1 MHAPTRTMTMDG
13 PLGVRRVAPRVEVPP
28 AARRLPPR
36 CHSTP
41 AGWRALARLPAVRIG
56 ARAAVL
62 FGALA
67 LGLMGGSALHG
78 WLYDAHRLSA
88 ETVRVVV
95 ERIIQAESRGDPN
108 AKNARSSALGAGQF
122 IDATWLE
129 LIRRHRTDL
138 TARSE
143 AEILE
148 LRRDPVLARE
158 ITTRFMERNA
168 SILARRGLPVTP
180 GTLYLSHFAGGAG
193 AAAILTASADA
204 DAALIMARAD
214 ATGRTSR
221 EKLIKANPFLEGI
234 TAEGLKKWAD
244 RKMQPPGRPPARR
257 S

>member
-1 MHAPTRTMTMDG
+1 MALVASALLAAPAF
-13 PLGVRRVAPRVEVPP
+13 GVY
-28 AARRLPPR
+28 
-36 CHSTP
+36 
-41 AGWRALARLPAVRIG
+41 AG
-56 ARAAVL
+56 
-62 FGALA
+62 LA
-67 LGLMGGSALHG
+67 LHSWIFESSTLP
-78 WLYDAHRLSA
+78 A

-108 AKNARSSALGAGQF
+108 ARNARSSALGAGQF

-129 LIRRHRTDL
+129 LIRKHRSDL
-138 TARSE
+138 KVRSE
-143 AEILE
+143 SEILE

-158 ITTRFMERNA
+158 ITTRFVERNA
-168 SILARRGLPVTP
+168 SILRRRGLPITP

-204 DAALIMARAD
+204 DAALIMANAD

-234 TAEGLKKWAD
+234 TAGGLKKWAD
-244 RKMQPPGRPPARR
+244 RKMQPPGRPPERR